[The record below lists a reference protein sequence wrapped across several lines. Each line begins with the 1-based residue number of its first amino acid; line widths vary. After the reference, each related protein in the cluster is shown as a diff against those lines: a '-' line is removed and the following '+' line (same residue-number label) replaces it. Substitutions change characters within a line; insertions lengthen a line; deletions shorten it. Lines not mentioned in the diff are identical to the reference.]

1 MTVTVRCAS
10 ICLAIGVLV
19 TPVTAQD
26 VAAPPLE
33 IPLYAGVAPGSESWN
48 WEERWITGL
57 FGTPVLQNVVRPV
70 LQYYPADKRK
80 AAGTA
85 VIVAP
90 GGSFRVLVMDHEGA
104 DIARRLSAEGVA
116 AFVLKYRLLY
126 TPPDAASAPAVRPQ
140 AGQSVPQLA
149 AADGQQ
155 AMRVLRQRAAEF
167 GVRPDRIGM
176 LGFSAG
182 GGVTLAAVSSAL
194 ETRPN
199 FAVPVYAPII
209 SAAVPEG
216 APPLFITVAGDDRV
230 VGYQGA
236 INLYSAWRKANVP
249 VELHIFQVGDH
260 GFLKKGGGADRFM
273 DRVID
278 WMTLNGWL
286 SK

>member
-1 MTVTVRCAS
+1 MTLTVRCAFL
-10 ICLAIGVLV
+10 CLAISVV
-19 TPVTAQD
+19 ASP
-26 VAAPPLE
+26 VAAQEATPPPLE
-33 IPLYAGVAPGSESWN
+33 IPLYPGAAPGSEDWN

-70 LQYYPADKRK
+70 LQYYPPDKRK
-80 AAGTA
+80 ATGTA

-90 GGSFRVLVMDHEGA
+90 GGSFRVLVMDLEGA
-104 DIARRLSAEGVA
+104 DIAKRLGAEGVA

-126 TPPDAASAPAVRPQ
+126 TPPDPASAPAVRPQ
-140 AGQSVPQLA
+140 AGQSVPLLA

-182 GGVTLAAVSSAL
+182 GGVTLAAVSSPL

-199 FAVPVYAPII
+199 FAVPVYAPI
-209 SAAVPEG
+209 SDAVVPDS

-236 INLYSAWRKANVP
+236 INLYTAWRKANVP

-273 DRVID
+273 DRVVD